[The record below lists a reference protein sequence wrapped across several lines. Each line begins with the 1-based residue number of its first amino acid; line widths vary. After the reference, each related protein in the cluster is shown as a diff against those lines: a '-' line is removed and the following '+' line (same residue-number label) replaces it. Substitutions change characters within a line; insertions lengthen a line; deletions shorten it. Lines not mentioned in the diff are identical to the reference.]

1 MAIITLERFK
11 ALAGITG
18 NGQDVQ
24 IEALIPCVESDYLH
38 IRNRDWDVD
47 KNGDVVYPVNS
58 EMVAAEMVSYKLL
71 TLGGTVGATGE
82 TVGNYSVSL
91 TADLIHGYPKSTVT
105 KIRRYGR
112 AL

>member
-18 NGQDVQ
+18 NGQDMQ

-38 IRNRDWDVD
+38 IRNRDWETD
-47 KNGDVVYPVNS
+47 KDGNIVYPVNS

-71 TLGGTVGATGE
+71 TLGGTVGATWE
-82 TVGNYSVSL
+82 AVGNYSVSL
-91 TADLIHGYPKSTVT
+91 TADLMYGYPRSIVT